1 MKIGLTEKQ
10 YIRVLSYVSENQ
22 EIKEDDEVPSAEPET
37 GTNAQQ
43 SGGQGYPAVGKWES
57 GVTRGPANQIGI
69 SKWSDIV
76 GSTLKRDKAN
86 QLKEQIIYS
95 PSIATIKA
103 GQAVT
108 APNRYI
114 KLKNPNGVLFYV
126 PKGTKVLNTF
136 EKGDRWDDGLKNWV
150 DKVKGGLGNAKTNAW
165 LPKDSMNVVG
175 WVSLF
180 PHLLGSVSQFK
191 TPNGEIYSTFFVN
204 EDLQKIKTWKEFYNT
219 EPNLRAWKMVSYRTS
234 SGKIFKID
242 EFDSMSL
249 SVIDWFKENYKDL
262 LWIAAAIVAGIL
274 TGGLADVAI
283 GGAFMSGASAGVAS
297 TMMARVGL
305 NVSIRALS
313 MYLAEAGV
321 WSIKAGMEF
330 HEGKS
335 LTGSIDLV
343 FGWLLPLCHGTYF
356 KMLGLGNITEKEVA
370 ELGTKLVGKG
380 EQELTI
386 VLENLTQRE
395 TEILTKISATN
406 SKKFGEV
413 ISQVFIEA
421 ESKLV
426 AQGKVPATVLQKY
439 LLNAGEFINKK
450 WYAKLYLTFKHDM
463 LLISVIHEIE
473 KKFGVEDRLSKDQT
487 IEGLIRLRQESPD
500 DAAFNK
506 TASDLIKNSKSYEE
520 IQQKIQ
526 DKIGM
531 SSEVKFKKETKSH
544 KASEISQSLD
554 DFNNE
559 N

>member
-10 YIRVLSYVSENQ
+10 YKRVLSQASENQ
-22 EIKEDDEVPSAEPET
+22 EIKEQGETPASEPEA
-37 GTNAQQ
+37 GTSTQQ
-43 SGGQGYPAVGKWES
+43 SGGQGYPQVGKWES
-57 GVTRGPANQIGI
+57 GVTRGPANQIGVT
-69 SKWSDIV
+69 KWSDIV

-86 QLKEQIIYS
+86 QLKEQIVS
-95 PSIATIKA
+95 PLLMSKGI
-103 GQAVT
+103 QQVVT
-108 APNRYI
+108 ATDRYI
-114 KLKNPNGVLFYV
+114 TLKNPNGDMFYV

-180 PHLLGSVSQFK
+180 PHLLGSVAQFK

-204 EDLQKIKTWKEFYNT
+204 EDLQKVKTWVEFNNM
-219 EPNLRAWKMVSYRTS
+219 EPNLRGWKMVSYRTS
-234 SGKIFKID
+234 NGKIFKID
-242 EFDSMSL
+242 DLDRISL
-249 SVIDWFKENYKDL
+249 GVINWFKENYKDL
-262 LWIAAAIVAGIL
+262 LWIAAAIIAGIL
-274 TGGLADVAI
+274 TGGIADVAL

-297 TMMARVGL
+297 SVMARVGL
-305 NVSIRALS
+305 NVSVRALS

-321 WSIKAGMEF
+321 WSVKAGMEF
-330 HEGKS
+330 HEGKG

-370 ELGTKLVGKG
+370 ELGAKLIGKG

-386 VLENLTQRE
+386 VLENLTARE
-395 TEILTKISATN
+395 SEILTKVTATS

-413 ISQVFIEA
+413 TSKIFAEA

-439 LLNAGEFINKK
+439 LLNAGEFINKR
-450 WYAKLYLTFKHDM
+450 WYTKLYATFKHDM

-473 KKFGVEDRLSKDQT
+473 KKFGVEDKLSKDQT
-487 IEGLIRLRQESPD
+487 IQGLIRLRQESPD

-531 SSEVKFKKETKSH
+531 SSEVKFKKETKPH